1 MAIDLNQKAIDPHAA
16 QFTQMMEN
24 LQGNILK
31 SHGRDHALH
40 IFFALGNDVQ
50 KNKQAIR
57 ALTAFVTSS
66 AEQLRQRDQTD
77 RNAVFGNLFLTA
89 RGYEKLG
96 FTRQMVVNNFPET
109 GSTGM
114 PVKFTEGMSA
124 AQAQTTLSDPDPTT
138 WESPY
143 QGNKIDGMVLLAYDD
158 EERLSRE
165 ASLVRYLLL
174 QAAADILEK
183 EGGRRLRD
191 DKGRTIEN
199 FGYVDGR
206 SQPLYLKSDLMKEDI
221 DHDGTD
227 AWDPS
232 APLSLVLV
240 QDLFAPDPDSFGSFF
255 VFRKLEQNVKKF
267 KEAEER
273 IARAL
278 RLTGEDK
285 GRAGAMIIGRFEDG
299 SPLVLHKSPAGHGE
313 AENNFTY
320 ANDPQGLRCPF
331 HAHIRKVSPRG
342 DTARQGGNESLDQ
355 EKTHRITRRGITYGT
370 RVTKKVTND
379 GEEFDALDDKAE
391 EKQDKLPTGNVGLL
405 FMCFQANIA
414 DQFGF
419 IQKQWANNGNFA
431 RNGTGIDPVI
441 GQPVASTPYDW
452 PAGYGEPRLGKP
464 QSQRLPFAGAVTM
477 KGGEFFF
484 APSIPFLKSF

>member
-1 MAIDLNQKAIDPHAA
+1 
-16 QFTQMMEN
+16 MMDN

-40 IFFALGNDVQ
+40 VFFALGNDVQ
-50 KNKQAIR
+50 KNKEALR

-66 AEQLRQRDQTD
+66 VEQMRQRALTD
-77 RNAVFGNLFLTA
+77 RNTVFGNLFLTA

-96 FTRQMVVNNFPET
+96 FSQQDVRAKFPEEGNT
-109 GSTGM
+109 GL
-114 PVKFTEGMSA
+114 PIKFTEGMRT
-124 AQAQTTLSDPDPTT
+124 AQAELNDPDPAT
-138 WESPY
+138 WEPAY
-143 QGNKIDGMVLLAYDD
+143 QSNKIDGMVLLACNDAALLRQVAD
-158 EERLSRE
+158 TVRSLILSAGQILGEEE
-165 ASLVRYLLL
+165 
-174 QAAADILEK
+174 
-183 EGGRRLRD
+183 GRRLRD

-206 SQPLYLKSDLMKEDI
+206 SQPLYLISDI
-221 DHDGTD
+221 DKEKNDKKHDGID
-227 AWDPS
+227 VWDPS

-240 QDLFAPDPDSFGSFF
+240 PDPFVPDVADCCGSFF

-267 KEAEER
+267 KDAEKN
-273 IARAL
+273 IAKAL
-278 RLTGEDK
+278 GLTGEDEE
-285 GRAGAMIIGRFEDG
+285 RAGAMLIGRFEDG
-299 SPLVLHKSPAGHGE
+299 SPLVLHKSPAGHEE

-370 RVTKKVTND
+370 RVTKKVVKD
-379 GEEFDALDDKAE
+379 CEEFDALDGETE
-391 EKQDKLPTGNVGLL
+391 EKQGKLPTGNVGLL

-484 APSIPFLKSF
+484 APSISFLKSL

>member
-1 MAIDLNQKAIDPHAA
+1 MAINLNQKSINPQAA
-16 QFTQMMEN
+16 QITQMMEN

-31 SHGRDHALH
+31 GHGRDHALP
-40 IFFALGNDVQ
+40 IFFALGNNVQ
-50 KNKQAIR
+50 KNKQAIC

-66 AEQLRQRDQTD
+66 AEQLHQRDQAD

-96 FTRQMVVNNFPET
+96 FTRQELVDNFPET
-109 GSTGM
+109 GSTKL
-114 PVKFTEGMSA
+114 PIKFTEGMSA
-124 AQAQTTLSDPDPTT
+124 AQAELSDPDPAL
-138 WESPY
+138 WESAY
-143 QGNKIDGMVLLAYDD
+143 QDNKIDGMVLLACDD
-158 EERLSRE
+158 EERLSRV
-165 ASLVRYLLL
+165 ASLGRSHLL
-174 QAAADILEK
+174 QAAADILGE
-183 EGGRRLRD
+183 EEGRRLRD
-191 DKGRTIEN
+191 EKGRTIEN

-206 SQPLYLKSDLMKEDI
+206 SQPLYLKSDLMKENI

-227 AWDPS
+227 VWNPA
-232 APLSLVLV
+232 ALLALVLI
-240 QDLFAPDPDSFGSFF
+240 QDPFAPDPDSFGSFF

-267 KEAEER
+267 KKDEEK
-273 IARAL
+273 IALAL
-278 RLTGEDK
+278 GLTGEDK
-285 GRAGAMIIGRFEDG
+285 ERAGAMIIGRFEDG
-299 SPLVLHKSPAGHGE
+299 SPLALHKSPAGHEE

-320 ANDPQGLRCPF
+320 ANDPNGLRCPF

-342 DTARQGGNESLDQ
+342 DTARQGGSESLDQ

-370 RVTKKVTND
+370 RATKKVIKD
-379 GEEFDALDDKAE
+379 GEEFDALDGEAE
-391 EKQDKLPTGNVGLL
+391 FPAEGVGLL

-441 GQPVASTPYDW
+441 GQPVASTSYDW

-464 QSQRLPFAGAVTM
+464 QSQREPFEGAVTM

-484 APSIPFLKSF
+484 APSISFLKSLC

>member
-143 QGNKIDGMVLLAYDD
+143 QGNKIDGMVLLACDD

-191 DKGRTIEN
+191 
-199 FGYVDGR
+199 
-206 SQPLYLKSDLMKEDI
+206 
-221 DHDGTD
+221 
-227 AWDPS
+227 
-232 APLSLVLV
+232 
-240 QDLFAPDPDSFGSFF
+240 
-255 VFRKLEQNVKKF
+255 
-267 KEAEER
+267 
-273 IARAL
+273 
-278 RLTGEDK
+278 
-285 GRAGAMIIGRFEDG
+285 
-299 SPLVLHKSPAGHGE
+299 
-313 AENNFTY
+313 
-320 ANDPQGLRCPF
+320 
-331 HAHIRKVSPRG
+331 
-342 DTARQGGNESLDQ
+342 
-355 EKTHRITRRGITYGT
+355 
-370 RVTKKVTND
+370 
-379 GEEFDALDDKAE
+379 
-391 EKQDKLPTGNVGLL
+391 
-405 FMCFQANIA
+405 
-414 DQFGF
+414 
-419 IQKQWANNGNFA
+419 
-431 RNGTGIDPVI
+431 
-441 GQPVASTPYDW
+441 
-452 PAGYGEPRLGKP
+452 
-464 QSQRLPFAGAVTM
+464 
-477 KGGEFFF
+477 
-484 APSIPFLKSF
+484 

>member
-1 MAIDLNQKAIDPHAA
+1 MAIDLNQKAIDPQAA

-31 SHGRDHALH
+31 SHGRNHALH

-57 ALTAFVTSS
+57 ALTAFVISS
-66 AEQLRQRDQTD
+66 AEQLRQQEQAE

-96 FTRQMVVNNFPET
+96 FTRQQVVTNFPET
-109 GSTGM
+109 GSTGL

-124 AQAQTTLSDPDPTT
+124 AQAQATLSDPDPTT
-138 WESPY
+138 WESLY
-143 QGNKIDGMVLLAYDD
+143 QGNKIDGMVLLACDD

-206 SQPLYLKSDLMKEDI
+206 SQPLYLNSDLMKEDS

-227 AWDPS
+227 VWDPA

-240 QDLFAPDPDSFGSFF
+240 PDPFATASADSFGSFF

-267 KEAEER
+267 KEAEEK
-273 IARAL
+273 IGRAL

-285 GRAGAMIIGRFEDG
+285 ERAGAMIIGRFEDG
-299 SPLVLHKSPAGHGE
+299 SPLVLHKSPAGHEE

-370 RVTKKVTND
+370 RATKKVTKDD
-379 GEEFDALDDKAE
+379 GEEFDALDGDAE
-391 EKQDKLPTGNVGLL
+391 FPADGVGLL

-441 GQPVASTPYDW
+441 GQPVASTSYDW

-484 APSIPFLKSF
+484 APSIAFLKSL